1 MTGLGLRTRAWLGAR
16 IVHPIAVDRILF
28 GFAVLVLNVSVLVA
42 LLGLVSDRDELRDRL
57 KASDA
62 VADCRARLTT
72 NVTDATVDNS
82 LATNA
87 LVVALARRTLDDPL
101 VDELERTGTELSAAR
116 DLRVGY
122 ERDTSV
128 PCPIP

>member
-1 MTGLGLRTRAWLGAR
+1 MTALGRARRWFGRRMAR
-16 IVHPIAVDRILF
+16 PIAVDRILF
-28 GFAVLVLNVSVLVA
+28 GFAVLVLNVSVLIA
-42 LLGLVSDRDELRDRL
+42 LLGVLSDRDEFRDRL

-62 VADCRARLTT
+62 VADCRARLTA

-87 LVVALARRTLDDPL
+87 LVVALARRAVDDRL
-101 VDELERTGTELSAAR
+101 VDELERTGTGLSAAR

-122 ERDTSV
+122 ESDTSV